1 MTKKILIQSI
11 TSLFVVF
18 TSANADYLNTRDN
31 NHCIIDLEPN
41 QDNKGWCY
49 HDQNQD
55 RDECDRRLSYDDL
68 IAGYVYEDDECNL
81 KKDLKTTGL
90 TQMQWNDL
98 MSILAHALGF
108 TMLFLV
114 NFLSVL
120 VARR

>member
-1 MTKKILIQSI
+1 M
-11 TSLFVVF
+11 F

-31 NHCIIDLEPN
+31 NHCIIDLEPKQN
-41 QDNKGWCY
+41 SKGWCY

-55 RDECDRRLSYDDL
+55 RDECDRRLKLDDL
-68 IAGYVYEDDECNL
+68 INGYIYEDSECHL

-90 TQMQWNDL
+90 TQNKWNDAMAL
-98 MSILAHALGF
+98 LAHALGF